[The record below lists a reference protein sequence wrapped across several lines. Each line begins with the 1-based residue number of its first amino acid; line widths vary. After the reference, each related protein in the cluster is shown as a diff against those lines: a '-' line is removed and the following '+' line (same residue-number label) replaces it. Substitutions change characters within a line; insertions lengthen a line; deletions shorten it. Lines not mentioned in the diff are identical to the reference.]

1 MPKTLVK
8 EKLVF
13 GKTKGL
19 ERRKLRFA
27 TAVMIPTFTLYL
39 VLRIIP
45 ILGTLY
51 LSFHEWHLIR
61 RHRPFVGLANFAKIL
76 SDTTFK
82 TALLNTTLFAII
94 VVPVSIMLA
103 LLLALALK
111 KNTRLNSF
119 YEFAYFLP
127 FVIPMVPV
135 SIIWKWLY
143 DRTYGI
149 INYVLTAVGLNAVG
163 WLTNPDVALFSIII
177 MSIWKVVGYYMVL
190 FLVGLRDIPEEYY
203 EAAAVDGAV
212 GWKVFRYITF
222 PLLKRM
228 ALYIC
233 VVATIQALNVFTQV
247 YVMTTGTQGAPAAS
261 VRVLVYEI
269 YQNGF
274 RYFKMGYAS
283 AQVVVLFAIVM
294 IASVIQFKMFKPDDY

>member
-1 MPKTLVK
+1 MPNTPTNIKSK
-8 EKLVF
+8 YKI
-13 GKTKGL
+13 KGL
-19 ERRKLRFA
+19 ERRKFRFA
-27 TAVMIPTFTLYL
+27 MVILIPTVILYL

-45 ILGTLY
+45 ILGTFY
-51 LSFHEWHLIR
+51 LSLHNWNLIKL
-61 RHRPFVGLANFAKIL
+61 HRPFIGLQNFVKIVK
-76 SDTTFK
+76 DKFFRI
-82 TALLNTTLFAII
+82 ALVNTTVFTVF
-94 VVPVSIMLA
+94 VVLISVTLA

-111 KNTRLNSF
+111 KKSKIGSF

-135 SIIWKWLY
+135 SIIWKWMY

-149 INYVLTAVGLNAVG
+149 INFVLTSLGLKAVG
-163 WLTNPDVALFSIII
+163 WLTDPDVALYSIII
-177 MSIWKVVGYYMVL
+177 MSIWKVLGYYMVL
-190 FLVGLRDIPEEYY
+190 FLVGLRNIPDQYY
-203 EAAAVDGAV
+203 EAAAVDGAA
-212 GWKVFRYITF
+212 GWQVFKNITF

-228 ALYIC
+228 TLYIS
-233 VVATIQALNVFTQV
+233 VIATIQAFNVFTQV
-247 YVMTTGTQGAPAAS
+247 YVMTTGTQGAPAAA

-294 IASVIQFKMFKPDDY
+294 FISLLQFKFFRTEDY